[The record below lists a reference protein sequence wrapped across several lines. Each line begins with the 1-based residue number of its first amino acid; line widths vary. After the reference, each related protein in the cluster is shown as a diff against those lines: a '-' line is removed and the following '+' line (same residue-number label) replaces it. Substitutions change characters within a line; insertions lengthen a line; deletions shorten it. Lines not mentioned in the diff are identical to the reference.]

1 MPNDNSPYR
10 GKGALDAFLNL
21 LSFISLGW
29 MSWAIGGIAF
39 QLINKYLAESL
50 KLQIYYPTMYSQ
62 EVVKYAIASL
72 IIVVPVYF
80 LAVNLLHRNYK
91 KNTLN
96 HNSGIYRWLTYLM
109 LLVSAL
115 TIIGA
120 LVRLIFIFLNGEQ
133 TWRIA
138 LKILTVVVIAAGI
151 FSYYFYDLRRKAY
164 QKYSATS
171 LVFAIVLAIIVLVEL
186 AAGLMIIDS
195 PAVTRNKQLDSQLV
209 NDLTQVNYMLELDY
223 QQDGAIPVDLSAAKY
238 KNVIEAVKSDKI
250 EYSRKTANEFEFCA
264 TFLTDATMD
273 NSQGWQGDNWYYH
286 GAGRQCF
293 TKKVV
298 SPKADMS
305 PEAIK
310 GETSVVR

>member
-1 MPNDNSPYR
+1 MPSNNSSYR

-39 QLINKYLAESL
+39 QLINRYLAESL
-50 KLQIYYPTMYSQ
+50 KLQMYYPTMYSQ

-91 KNTLN
+91 KNKLN

-133 TWRIA
+133 TWRVA
-138 LKILTVVVIAAGI
+138 LKILTVVAIAAGI

-164 QKYSATS
+164 QKYSPTS
-171 LVFAIVLAIIVLVEL
+171 LVFAIVLVAVVLVEL
-186 AAGLMIIDS
+186 VAGLMIIDS
-195 PAVTRNKQLDSQLV
+195 PTVTRNKQLDSQLV
-209 NDLTQVNYMLELDY
+209 NDMTQINYLLEIDY
-223 QQDGAIPVDLSAAKY
+223 QQDGAVPVDLSAAKY
-238 KNVIEAVKSDKI
+238 KNVVEAVKSDQI
-250 EYSRKTANEFEFCA
+250 EYNRQTANEFEFCA
-264 TFLTDATMD
+264 TFLTDATAD
-273 NSQGWQGDNWYYH
+273 NSQSWQGENWYYH
-286 GAGRQCF
+286 GVGRQCF
-293 TKKVV
+293 TKKVLL
-298 SPKADMS
+298 PKADVA

-310 GETSVVR
+310 GETPAVR

>member
-1 MPNDNSPYR
+1 MPNDKSQYR

-29 MSWAIGGIAF
+29 MSWALGGVAF

-50 KLQIYYPTMYSQ
+50 KLQAYYPTMYSQ

-80 LAVNLLHRNYK
+80 LAINLLHRNYK

-151 FSYYFYDLRRKAY
+151 FSYYFYDLRRKVY

-171 LVFAIVLAIIVLVEL
+171 LVFAIVLAVIVLAAL
-186 AAGLMIIDS
+186 AAGIMIIDS
-195 PAVTRNKQLDSQLV
+195 PAVTRNKQLDNQLV
-209 NDLTQVNYMLELDY
+209 NDLTQINYLLEADY
-223 QQDGAIPVDLSAAKY
+223 QQDGAVPVDLSAAKY
-238 KNVIEAVKSDKI
+238 KNVIDSVKADKI
-250 EYSRKTANEFEFCA
+250 EYNRKTANEFEFCA
-264 TFLTDATMD
+264 TFLTDATRD
-273 NSQGWQGDNWYYH
+273 NSQGWQGDDWYYH
-286 GAGRQCF
+286 AAGRQCF
-293 TKKVV
+293 TKKIVL
-298 SPKADMS
+298 SKIDAA

-310 GETSVVR
+310 GGAAAR